1 MCSYFFAMPYCP
13 KCKAE
18 YREGFKICIDCKV
31 PLVQTLEDA
40 NEESTREEASTDEG
54 SQNAEYLRLLRGGEE
69 AYDSEDYQTALKLL
83 NEASQLEA
91 DDSDVWAL
99 LGLTYQALG
108 ARREAWRSY
117 KFALRAD
124 SEDTNAL
131 WYAAQF
137 LFEEE
142 DYELAMSFV
151 TRYLELEDDP
161 AERKEA
167 ESLRE
172 EIAYHLSEL
181 ADLAPKQ
188 VAPTGDEL
196 AAAEEDIPSDKFTVI
211 DDLEEEDYED
221 DEWEEGAPDAEPEE
235 PGFLADLTL
244 MLTDRSSKCLSCGAA
259 LPTDAPYCYNCK
271 EPHLYQPL
279 PD

>member
-1 MCSYFFAMPYCP
+1 MPYCP

-18 YREGFKICIDCKV
+18 YREGFKVCVDCKV
-31 PLVQTLEDA
+31 PLVQTLEET
-40 NEESTREEASTDEG
+40 NEESSHQQSSEAGGAPNTG
-54 SQNAEYLRLLRGGEE
+54 YLRLLHGGEA
-69 AYDSEDYQTALKLL
+69 AYDREDYRAALRLL

-151 TRYLELEDDP
+151 KRYLELEGDP
-161 AERKEA
+161 AELKEA

-181 ADLAPKQ
+181 AELAPKQ
-188 VAPTGDEL
+188 VAPTGDEP
-196 AAAEEDIPSDKFTVI
+196 AVVEEEIPSDKFTVI
-211 DDLEEEDYED
+211 DELEDEEQFEEEEEE
-221 DEWEEGAPDAEPEE
+221 EWEQAGVTADSDEA
-235 PGFLADLTL
+235 GFLADLTL
-244 MLTDRSSKCLSCGAA
+244 MLTDRSSKCIHCGTA
-259 LPTDAPYCYNCK
+259 LPTDAPYCYHCK
-271 EPHLYQPL
+271 KPHLYRPL
-279 PD
+279 P

>member
-1 MCSYFFAMPYCP
+1 MPYCP

-18 YREGFKICIDCKV
+18 YREGFRVCVDCKV
-31 PLVQTLEDA
+31 PLVRTLDE
-40 NEESTREEASTDEG
+40 TVEASSQDDDGSGAEG
-54 SQNAEYLRLLRGGEE
+54 SPSAEYLRLLRGGEE
-69 AYDSEDYQTALKLL
+69 AYDGENYRNALNLL

-108 ARREAWRSY
+108 AKREAWRSF

-142 DYELAMSFV
+142 DYEMAMSFV
-151 TRYLELEDDP
+151 RRYLELEDDP

-167 ESLRE
+167 ETLSE
-172 EIAYHLSEL
+172 DIAYHLAEL
-181 ADLAPKQ
+181 AALAPKQ
-188 VAPTGDEL
+188 VAPTG
-196 AAAEEDIPSDKFTVI
+196 EEPPVVEEEIPSDKFTVI
-211 DDLEEEDYED
+211 DDLEDEEDFED
-221 DEWEEGAPDAEPEE
+221 DEWVEEAVEAEPEE
-235 PGFLADLTL
+235 PAFLADLAL
-244 MLTDRSSKCLSCGAA
+244 MLTDRSSKCIHCGTA
-259 LPTDAPYCYNCK
+259 LPTDAPYCYHCK
-271 EPHLYQPL
+271 KPHLYQPL